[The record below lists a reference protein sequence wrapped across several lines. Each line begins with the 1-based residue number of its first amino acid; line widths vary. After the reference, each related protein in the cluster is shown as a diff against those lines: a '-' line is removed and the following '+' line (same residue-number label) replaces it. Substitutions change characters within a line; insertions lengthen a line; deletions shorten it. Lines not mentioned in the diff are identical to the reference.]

1 MSASEDPA
9 ADVFVCRVLDAY
21 RRTPATTG
29 HIRPA
34 DRRLARDLH
43 ARGVSVQTVDDA
55 FLLAS
60 VRRFARPLPSG
71 SPPTARSLAY
81 FLPLV
86 EELLA
91 TPIDDGYRR
100 YLASVLQRTTSR
112 PCSPR

>member
-1 MSASEDPA
+1 MKPVEDPA
-9 ADVFVCRVLDAY
+9 RNAFVRSVLDAY

-34 DRRLARDLH
+34 DRRLARELH

-55 FLLAS
+55 LLLAS
-60 VRRFARPLPSG
+60 TRRFARPLPSG
-71 SPPTARSLAY
+71 PPPTARSLAY
-81 FLPLV
+81 FIPVV

-100 YLASVLQRTTSR
+100 YLAHALERALSR
-112 PCSPR
+112 PC

>member
-1 MSASEDPA
+1 MSSSEDPA
-9 ADVFVCRVLDAY
+9 ADVFVRRVLDAY

-34 DRRLARDLH
+34 DRRLARELH

-71 SPPTARSLAY
+71 SPATARSLAY
-81 FLPLV
+81 FLPVV

-91 TPIDDGYRR
+91 THIEDGYRH
-100 YLASVLQRTTSR
+100 YLVGVLQRSLSR
-112 PCSPR
+112 LR

>member
-1 MSASEDPA
+1 MSPTEDPA
-9 ADVFVCRVLDAY
+9 TAVFARRVLDAY
-21 RRTPATTG
+21 RRTPGTTG

-60 VRRFARPLPSG
+60 VRRFARPLPSR
-71 SPPTARSLAY
+71 PPATVRSLAY

-91 TPIDDGYRR
+91 TPIEDGYRR
-100 YLASVLQRTTSR
+100 YLTSVLQRTISR
-112 PCSPR
+112 PR

>member
-1 MSASEDPA
+1 MSSSEDPA
-9 ADVFVCRVLDAY
+9 ADVFVRRVLDAY
-21 RRTPATTG
+21 RHIPGTTG

-34 DRRLARDLH
+34 DRRLARELH

-71 SPPTARSLAY
+71 PPATVRSLAY

-86 EELLA
+86 EELLP

-100 YLASVLQRTTSR
+100 YLAGVLERSISR
-112 PCSPR
+112 PR